1 MKSNIFFALCQTSFL
16 NSTKCDFNTFL
27 IKHYYVHQNVWVL
40 LKCRGHCLR
49 IVLLNFTR
57 NTATQI
63 LNLNISPPPPHSNKN
78 IQSLCWSLLSAPAR
92 QWTTLIHWLSEG
104 TGHWRIGVLWERKY
118 KTYFVKDSIATYAS
132 LKIFTKGIFSWKAWW
147 NNKHLQLSYETRRNK
162 LDRDWWWSS

>member
-1 MKSNIFFALCQTSFL
+1 MCDHTYKCVILVKSNIFFTLCQTSFL

-63 LNLNISPPPPHSNKN
+63 FNLNISPPPPPLQQKYTIIMLKSAFCPCTPVNN
-78 IQSLCWSLLSAPAR
+78 IDSLVEWGDR
-92 QWTTLIHWLSEG
+92 
-104 TGHWRIGVLWERKY
+104 
-118 KTYFVKDSIATYAS
+118 S
-132 LKIFTKGIFSWKAWW
+132 LKDRCPVGKKVQNIFC
-147 NNKHLQLSYETRRNK
+147 
-162 LDRDWWWSS
+162 